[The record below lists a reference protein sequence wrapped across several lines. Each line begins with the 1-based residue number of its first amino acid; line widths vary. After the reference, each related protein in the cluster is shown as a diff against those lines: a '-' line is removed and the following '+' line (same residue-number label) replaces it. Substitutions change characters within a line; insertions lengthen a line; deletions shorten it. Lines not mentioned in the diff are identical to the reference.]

1 MNLKLIAVL
10 CVVAAAACGQDVLI
24 RGGKVI
30 PCKGAELAEAD
41 VLVRNGRIE
50 AVGKGLTT
58 DGSASV
64 VDARGR
70 VVMPGFVLAHTS
82 EGMDR
87 TNEMVPVTPYISVLD
102 GVDPSRPFFE
112 DCLRDGHLTI
122 ALMPGERTIIG
133 GTGVILRP
141 HGLVV
146 EDLLQSDNAGMKLSL
161 IPSAGNRA
169 AHLAKLRAALDDAK
183 QHMERKQAESGATAS
198 GNVRFDL
205 EAFQLDRR
213 KRELARMLRGEIPA
227 WIACGTPADVDQALR
242 LVEEYKLKARL
253 VLGGGTWRAFPLLT
267 GKNMPVILDSEFEF
281 RETDPETGEEVI
293 RNLPQ
298 LLKKAGVKF
307 AVTTAPSSLGR
318 RYLWYQAASLVRAGL
333 SREEALAAVTC
344 DAADAI
350 GLGARK
356 GSLEVGKDADILVL
370 TDDPLSGRAWVE
382 VGIIGGKVAYERSK
396 DPRLTEIFGAGK

>member
-1 MNLKLIAVL
+1 MILRSIAVFL
-10 CVVAAAACGQDVLI
+10 AAVALVAGQDLLV

-50 AVGKGLTT
+50 AVGPGLSA
-58 DGSASV
+58 DGSATV
-64 VDARGR
+64 IDARGR
-70 VVMPGFVLAHTS
+70 VIMPGFVLAHTS

-87 TNEMVPVTPYISVLD
+87 SNEMVPVTPFISVLD

-141 HGLVV
+141 RGLVV
-146 EDLLQSDNAGMKLSL
+146 EDLLQVDNAGMKLSL

-183 QHMERKQAESGATAS
+183 QHLERKQAESTAAAS
-198 GNVRFDL
+198 GNGRFDL

-227 WIACGTPADVDQALR
+227 WIACGTAADVDQALR
-242 LVEEYKLKARL
+242 LADEYKLKIRL
-253 VLGGGTWRAFPLLT
+253 VLGGGTWRAFSLLT
-267 GKNMPVILDSEFEF
+267 GKNLPVILDSEFEF
-281 RETDPETGEEVI
+281 REQDPESGEEVV

-298 LLKKAGVKF
+298 MLKKAGVKF

-318 RYLWYQAASLVRAGL
+318 RYLWYQAASLVRSGL
-333 SREEALAAVTC
+333 TREEALAAVTC

-350 GLGARK
+350 GMGARK
-356 GSLEVGKDADILVL
+356 GSLEPGKDADILVL

-382 VGIIGGKVAYERSK
+382 TGIIGGKVAYERSK
-396 DPRLTEIFGAGK
+396 DPRLTEIFGVGR